1 MSLTRERCITISESV
16 HDPLQAP
23 VDGPAAA
30 ASGSAPGSTI
40 EAQVQFADCDA
51 LCLSANPPRYYDPK
65 TNTML
70 SCSEVCTQRRTLS
83 AMVAG
88 VDAAVGEI
96 RLAYEEAGLW
106 ENTVLILTTVSQP
119 TLISQSD
126 EVVLSA
132 AGWAGCTGQWR
143 PDLGH
148 GQQL

>member
-1 MSLTRERCITISESV
+1 MLHSLTLHVNVANLESITISESV

-30 ASGSAPGSTI
+30 ASGSAPGSTVD
-40 EAQVQFADCDA
+40 AQVQFSDCDA
-51 LCLSANPPRYYDPK
+51 LCLSANPPRYFDPK

-70 SCSEVCTQRRTLS
+70 SCAEVCTQRRTLS

-106 ENTVLILTTVSQP
+106 ENTVLILTTVSQAR
-119 TLISQSD
+119 LISRAL
-126 EVVLSA
+126 LSA
-132 AGWAGCTGQWR
+132 AGWAGCTG
-143 PDLGH
+143 
-148 GQQL
+148 

>member
-1 MSLTRERCITISESV
+1 MSLTGERCITISESV

-23 VDGPAAA
+23 ADGPAAA

-40 EAQVQFADCDA
+40 AAQVQFSDCDA
-51 LCLSANPPRYYDPK
+51 LCLSANPPRYFDPK

-70 SCSEVCTQRRTLS
+70 SCAEVCTQRRTLS

-119 TLISQSD
+119 TLISRAL
-126 EVVLSA
+126 LSA
-132 AGWAGCTGQWR
+132 AGWAGCTG
-143 PDLGH
+143 
-148 GQQL
+148 